1 MKIFI
6 PLARNCTRNASD
18 VGCHA
23 TAMHGP
29 PKIARSLDHLQKIC
43 CYGWSPRTKYV
54 LIRDGFGAC
63 FDVPEVVQAIL
74 HFGNTVAVLILVK
87 NVLLLFVR
95 KIHEVTPTHFFDIT
109 AFFISY
115 LPNG

>member
-1 MKIFI
+1 MKVFV
-6 PLARNCTRNASD
+6 PLARNCMRET
-18 VGCHA
+18 HA
-23 TAMHGP
+23 ALYTWALV
-29 PKIARSLDHLQKIC
+29 S
-43 CYGWSPRTKYV
+43 V

-63 FDVPEVVQAIL
+63 FVVPEVVQTIL

-95 KIHEVTPTHFFDIT
+95 KIHEVTPTRFFDIT

-115 LPNG
+115 LLNG